1 MKTLLFTI
9 VSLAALASFVALPA
23 VYAQT
28 ADTYNIVL
36 TGARTTT
43 NLDFNHERTYVIHN
57 LPNEIIEQG
66 NVYVFASSTTLGP
79 SHYTITTSVQP
90 TIGIYNVPINADGT
104 ISITFKATG
113 WFDDPDHP
121 STPGM
126 TFIFTDDASTTRG
139 PSVSYLIVWLTDD
152 PPPTTHGQLI
162 AVAKQEANRIPDD
175 CPYRN
180 NGVNYNTYC
189 DHLANTPSQ
198 DWDRVTAEYVE
209 RWERILVSYG
219 VDRYLAWKAGYTITY
234 ENQSPTKA
242 ATKCLFDVEPMSYN
256 ELNTARNDY
265 DRSRTLAE
273 REARING
280 TQGYATTT
288 AAGGTVDR
296 DLANRQFT
304 PVYAPAL
311 EELLIIENWY
321 KGQGVPIGTASL
333 QSIEPDSRECRVE
346 AQPSTSPQSSPQ
358 SSPQQQQYGSVQS
371 QNTPTADPALIAKV
385 QSYADER
392 QHGADHVEKWTR
404 VLAAFG
410 VVDHNDP
417 MTAAEAKANTKKYDP
432 NRWTPVYEQLLI
444 LEAAEAQPQQAPQ
457 QQPQQAPA
465 VPDTQPQQ
473 PVQSQNTPTVN
484 PALIAKVQSYADER
498 QHGAD
503 HVEKWT
509 RVLAAFG
516 VVDHNDPMTAAEA
529 KANTKKYDPN
539 RWTPVYEQLLILEA
553 AEAQPQQAPQ
563 QAPAVPDT
571 QPQQPVQS
579 QNTPTTADPAL
590 IQAVKGYL
598 VKAYYNDD
606 PNDPRGIEWP
616 NHLPRWLPALAAL
629 TGDYTDY
636 EPMTSEKA
644 FQNAKDFDPV
654 KWIPV
659 AEEILRLEQAAAD
672 Q

>member
-36 TGARTTT
+36 TEAGTNT
-43 NLDFNHERTYVIHN
+43 NLAFNHERTYVIN
-57 LPNEIIEQG
+57 LPNEIIEQR
-66 NVYVFASSTTLGP
+66 FAYFSFSTSNLISSDYTVTRNSQLTAD
-79 SHYTITTSVQP
+79 SWYTIL
-90 TIGIYNVPINADGT
+90 INDEGT
-104 ISITFKATG
+104 ISVTFKATG
-113 WFDDPDHP
+113 WFDDPNDNSSPSVTFYISNGP
-121 STPGM
+121 STDGAFQINVM
-126 TFIFTDDASTTRG
+126 
-139 PSVSYLIVWLTDD
+139 LLEQ
-152 PPPTTHGQLI
+152 PTTHGQLI

-265 DRSRTLAE
+265 DRSRTLVE
-273 REARING
+273 REARITG

-288 AAGGTVDR
+288 AAGGNLDR

-311 EELLIIENWY
+311 EELKNIEEWY
-321 KGQGVPIGTASL
+321 TNRTMPIGTAYP
-333 QSIEPDSRECRVE
+333 QPIAPDSRECRVE
-346 AQPSTSPQSSPQ
+346 AQPSSSPQ
-358 SSPQQQQYGSVQS
+358 SSPQQAPQQQYGSVQS
-371 QNTPTADPALIAKV
+371 QNSPTTNPALIATV
-385 QSYADER
+385 QSYADET
-392 QHGADHVEKWTR
+392 QHGAAHVEKWTR

-473 PVQSQNTPTVN
+473 PVQSQNTPTADPV
-484 PALIAKVQSYADER
+484 LIAKVQSYADEV
-498 QHGAD
+498 HNGAA
-503 HVEKWT
+503 HVDKWT

-553 AEAQPQQAPQ
+553 AEAQPQQAPQQQPQ

-629 TGDYTDY
+629 TGNYTDY